1 MSLTIQLPCFGIKLD
16 ILTSKGG
23 RCGGTIEHDSD
34 LKESCPVC
42 SQPDCFFDCEM
53 SQAEDSPESE
63 EDARSRI
70 EYNAAVDG
78 ITSMILAHAIAGIDV
93 ETPAYIEGIETSV
106 QAAGDNL

>member
-1 MSLTIQLPCFGIKLD
+1 MIIIKLPCFGIKLD
-16 ILTSKGG
+16 ILTSVDG

-34 LKESCPVC
+34 LKENCPVC

-63 EDARSRI
+63 GDARSRI

-78 ITSMILAHAIAGIDV
+78 ITSMILAHAIAHIDV
-93 ETPAYIEGIETSV
+93 ETPAYIEGIETAV
-106 QAAGDNL
+106 QAAAENM